1 MEGHSTSGRG
11 PAEYEV
17 LRVEGLDED
26 PTLPTVIDSDD
37 EIRVDNEISFNP
49 RAAAITPASSR
60 KRTRKAKR
68 RLSAVLADVESVGDS
83 SSSSSSSSSPTKMKR
98 LRLILG
104 KETVSTVNYSD

>member
-1 MEGHSTSGRG
+1 MEGHSTSGRC

-83 SSSSSSSSSPTKMKR
+83 SSSSSPTKMKR

-104 KETVSTVNYSD
+104 KETVSTVNYLD